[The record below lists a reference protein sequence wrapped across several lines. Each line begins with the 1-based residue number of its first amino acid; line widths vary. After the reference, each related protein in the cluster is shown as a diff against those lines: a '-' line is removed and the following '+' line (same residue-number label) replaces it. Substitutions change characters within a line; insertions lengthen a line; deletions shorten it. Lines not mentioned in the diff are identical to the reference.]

1 MLRLGGEA
9 GVPGAPGNLFA
20 GGPSFDINRVP
31 GALGGRS
38 GEQLRRLYEGGT
50 RQNEQ
55 LNEELKR
62 RGIMPG
68 TGPQLPLSMQMYNQ
82 MLPGAAGNIA
92 GLSQDVPPGFQNKM
106 VF

>member
-1 MLRLGGEA
+1 MFYGGMSNI
-9 GVPGAPGNLFA
+9 PGAPGNLI
-20 GGPSFDINRVP
+20 GGAPSFNVNRSAGP
-31 GALGGRS
+31 LGNRS

-82 MLPGAAGNIA
+82 MIPGAAGNIA
-92 GLSQDVPPGFQNKM
+92 GLRQEVPPGFQNKM